1 MDRRHLRVC
10 VPAPDRE
17 RAFAAPLTWQTTK
30 GKIVTNNPH
39 DDRRI
44 QHLVDLSRR
53 DALRA
58 FAALFGT
65 AAVTGIVTS
74 ADEADAKNRNKKDG
88 RQKRRKQRRRRRNQ
102 KRLCPNGDKSLTSIR
117 VVHASPDAPNVD
129 VYVDGA
135 LAIPNLPFGQA
146 TDLLPIP
153 AGTRNIQVT
162 PAGAA
167 TPVVINV
174 DVDFE
179 ACKAFEVSATGFLA
193 SIQAQVYEIDR
204 SSTGHDTT
212 RVRAI
217 HNSPD
222 APPVKVFV
230 AGSATPLFDTFSFP
244 NATAFAE
251 VPAGTY
257 DLEIR
262 VASDN
267 TLVLAIPGVAL
278 SGDTVVDL
286 FAIGSAATPP
296 QGGGFTVL
304 PLTTTV

>member
-1 MDRRHLRVC
+1 MANH
-10 VPAPDRE
+10 
-17 RAFAAPLTWQTTK
+17 K
-30 GKIVTNNPH
+30 GKIVTSNPH

-58 FAALFGT
+58 FAALFG
-65 AAVTGIVTS
+65 AAVVTGIVTS
-74 ADEADAKNRNKKDG
+74 ADDADARNRNKKDR
-88 RQKRRKQRRRRRNQ
+88 RQKRRKQQRRRRRRKNQ

-129 VYVDGA
+129 VYVDGT
-135 LAIPNLPFGQA
+135 LAIENLPFGEA

-153 AGTRNIQVT
+153 AGARNIKVT
-162 PAGAA
+162 PAGAT
-167 TPVVINV
+167 TPVVIDATV
-174 DVDFE
+174 TFE

-193 SIQAQVYEIDR
+193 DIQAQVYEIDR
-204 SSTGHDTT
+204 DSLGKSQT

-244 NATAFAE
+244 NATPFAE

-262 VASDN
+262 LASNND
-267 TLVLAIPGVAL
+267 LVLPIPGVVL
-278 SGDTVVDL
+278 TGKTVVDF

>member
-1 MDRRHLRVC
+1 MTRN
-10 VPAPDRE
+10 A
-17 RAFAAPLTWQTTK
+17 
-30 GKIVTNNPH
+30 H
-39 DDRRI
+39 DDSRMQSLI
-44 QHLVDLSRR
+44 GLSRR
-53 DALRA
+53 DALRV
-58 FAALFGT
+58 FTALFGA

-74 ADEADAKNRNKKDG
+74 ENEADARNRNKKQ
-88 RQKRRKQRRRRRNQ
+88 RRRKQQRRRRRRNQ
-102 KRLCPNGDKSLTSIR
+102 KRLCPNGDKTLTSIR

-135 LAIPNLPFGQA
+135 LAIQNLAFGEA

-162 PAGAA
+162 PAGVT
-167 TPVVINV
+167 TPVVIDA
-174 DVDFE
+174 DVAFD
-179 ACKAFEVSATGFLA
+179 ACKAYEVSATGFLTGSP
-193 SIQAQVYEIDR
+193 SIGAQVYEIDR
-204 SSTGHDTT
+204 NSLGKKTT

-244 NATAFAE
+244 NATPFAE
-251 VPAGTY
+251 VPEGTY

-267 TLVLAIPGVAL
+267 ALVLAIPGVPL
-278 SGDTVVDL
+278 TGRTVVDF

-296 QGGGFTVL
+296 DGAGFAVL
-304 PLTTTV
+304 PLTTPV